1 MDLAYLAKGVKLA
14 AETPQHAMTPRGLRE
29 STFEP
34 WSKVFHFGNPIILA
48 YGKAYA
54 ILTFSNVLLT
64 FLL

>member
-1 MDLAYLAKGVKLA
+1 MILDLFSLLKISELIKN
-14 AETPQHAMTPRGLRE
+14 RKE
-29 STFEP
+29 SESYEP

>member
-1 MDLAYLAKGVKLA
+1 MVCCLII
-14 AETPQHAMTPRGLRE
+14 GLK
-29 STFEP
+29 TMYINVQYQIEP

>member
-1 MDLAYLAKGVKLA
+1 MCHRAHPSLEKGLIHL
-14 AETPQHAMTPRGLRE
+14 EELWTPYVFAI
-29 STFEP
+29 EP